1 MKHTRLGYYIV
12 EGVNSVFKHGFMSFA
27 SICIIVA
34 CLLIMG
40 SFTLLS
46 LNVEE
51 IIHTM
56 ESENQILAYVSDSVS
71 DADARALEGRLEA
84 IDNVENAQFVSRDEA
99 WESFTGSYKNK
110 TLFEGLDASI
120 LPNRYIINLR
130 DITGMAATQQ
140 ALSNIAGIEAVNAH
154 LEISDGFVRIRNLVM
169 TVSLVL
175 VAILFIVSL
184 FIMSNTIKLTTFER
198 REEIAIMKMVGA
210 TSSFIRWPFVV
221 EGLILSLF
229 GSLSA
234 YILQWAAYKLVTEK
248 IVSVAGLSFISTI
261 AFSQIAIPM
270 LIAFVAVGFCV
281 GVIGSLIAIKNYL
294 KV

>member
-1 MKHTRLGYYIV
+1 
-12 EGVNSVFKHGFMSFA
+12 MSFA

-40 SFTLLS
+40 SFALLS

-56 ESENQILAYVSDSVS
+56 ESENQILAYVDDSISDV
-71 DADARALEGRLEA
+71 DARAMQARLEA
-84 IDNVENAQFVSRDEA
+84 VPNVESAQFVSRDEA
-99 WESFTGSYKNK
+99 WESFKGSYKNQS
-110 TLFEGLDASI
+110 LFEGLDSSV
-120 LPNRYIINLR
+120 LPNRFIINLQ
-130 DITGMAATQQ
+130 DIALMGATQE
-140 ALSNIAGIEAVNAH
+140 ALSAIPGIETVNAH
-154 LEISDGFVRIRNLVM
+154 LEISEGFIRIRNLVT
-169 TVSLVL
+169 TVSIVL
-175 VAILFIVSL
+175 VAILFVVSL

-210 TSSFIRWPFVV
+210 TSSFIRWPFVI
-221 EGLILSLF
+221 EGLILSTF

-234 YILQWAAYKLVTEK
+234 YILQWGVYQLISEK
-248 IVSVAGLSFISTI
+248 IVGVAGLSFVTTI
-261 AFSQIAIPM
+261 AFSQIAIPL